1 MKRFTLL
8 LLILGIL
15 VLSTDLVLAV
25 GGSMVKVS
33 LTSQSP
39 DPVEPGSIVTLK
51 FKIENSG
58 AESTQD
64 AIVKIKPVFPFSLY
78 GDVAE
83 KNIGKL
89 RASTTGADAEIL
101 EYKLKVADDAVEKE
115 TEIELS
121 VSLGETAVTYN
132 DNEFLVN
139 IESADAILDIT
150 AVTFSPEQIPP
161 GGESEVQVTVKNLAH
176 YVLKKVKLDFDFTKN
191 DLPLA
196 PYQSSSQRQISEIKS
211 GYQLPVTF
219 KIKAQPE
226 ATPGLYKIPLNITY
240 YDENG
245 NFYRLSDML
254 AVTVGEQP
262 KVRAYIKKST
272 VQREGK
278 NGLVTIEIANAG
290 MTKLKFLEMEVLLS
304 EEFELL
310 SSSNYFYLGN
320 LDSDDTDS
328 QEVNL
333 YVQDSEEGK
342 VIIPVLLKYQ
352 DANNEQFQQHY
363 DLELKVYSSYKLK
376 KFGLVQSNNTWL
388 FVFLIIVVVAG
399 VFISKKKPQ
408 WIPGW
413 VKKRMFWKKK

>member
-1 MKRFTLL
+1 M
-8 LLILGIL
+8 
-15 VLSTDLVLAV
+15 
-25 GGSMVKVS
+25 
-33 LTSQSP
+33 
-39 DPVEPGSIVTLK
+39 
-51 FKIENSG
+51 
-58 AESTQD
+58 
-64 AIVKIKPVFPFSLY
+64 
-78 GDVAE
+78 
-83 KNIGKL
+83 
-89 RASTTGADAEIL
+89 
-101 EYKLKVADDAVEKE
+101 
-115 TEIELS
+115 
-121 VSLGETAVTYN
+121 
-132 DNEFLVN
+132 
-139 IESADAILDIT
+139 
-150 AVTFSPEQIPP
+150 
-161 GGESEVQVTVKNLAH
+161 
-176 YVLKKVKLDFDFTKN
+176 KLDFDFTKN

-211 GYQLPVTF
+211 GYQLQVTF

-413 VKKRMFWKKK
+413 VKKRMFWKKR